1 MNTIEQENTILRLE
15 SQYAVLLDKCDRLT
29 AERDEAREMYCRSW
43 IGRFP
48 QDFRGMD
55 ETTAM
60 VHAMKLLFRVP
71 NYNYKV
77 VGTDARD

>member
-1 MNTIEQENTILRLE
+1 MNLIEQENTILRLE

-43 IGRFP
+43 IDRFP
-48 QDFRGMD
+48 QDFRGMND
-55 ETTAM
+55 AVALTYAM
-60 VHAMKLLFRVP
+60 GLLFRVS
-71 NYNYKV
+71 NYKV